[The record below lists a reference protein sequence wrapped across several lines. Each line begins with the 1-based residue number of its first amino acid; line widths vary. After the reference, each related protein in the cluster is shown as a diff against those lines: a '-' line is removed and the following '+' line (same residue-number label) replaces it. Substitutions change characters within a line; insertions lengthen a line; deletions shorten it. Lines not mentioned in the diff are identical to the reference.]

1 MKKKPSKAN
10 LSILIG
16 SLLHPFMPETSNE
29 IYRQMNLEKLLIPN
43 AFGRLIKTDHQIKEA
58 VPLFRKLEDAE
69 INDYRT
75 KFAGAQPS
83 KK

>member
-1 MKKKPSKAN
+1 
-10 LSILIG
+10 
-16 SLLHPFMPETSNE
+16 MPDTSNE

-43 AFGRLIKTDHQIKEA
+43 TFGRLIETDHQIKEA
-58 VPLFRKLEDAE
+58 VPLFRKLEEAE

-75 KFAGAQPS
+75 KFAGAQDN

>member
-1 MKKKPSKAN
+1 
-10 LSILIG
+10 
-16 SLLHPFMPETSNE
+16 MPETSNE

-75 KFAGAQPS
+75 KFAGAQPQ
-83 KK
+83 KKLVANFGLFS